1 MYHLSIYK
9 MVTALQANF
18 RYFVKN
24 RLVGKKDM
32 ITRVGTYRRLII
44 CYKLVYFSLVI
55 FFHFIGILHTH
66 IINIYVVIYIIYTV
80 YHLNKT
86 VIFLNY
92 KKLIIIILLWLN
104 LHYDL
109 LSYSSNVCHW
119 NNFHFSLITNST
131 INILHTKFWYFLT
144 FYWKIVCQRL

>member
-1 MYHLSIYK
+1 
-9 MVTALQANF
+9 
-18 RYFVKN
+18 
-24 RLVGKKDM
+24 M
-32 ITRVGTYRRLII
+32 ITRVGTYRRWII

-92 KKLIIIILLWLN
+92 KKLIIIIILWLN

-119 NNFHFSLITNST
+119 NNFHFFSHYQFYNKYFAHKILIFSNFLLKNSMSET
-131 INILHTKFWYFLT
+131 IAILRPWIYFILYLCWNRQHQ
-144 FYWKIVCQRL
+144 FS